1 MRKIDMKYVTN
12 GMIVKIRKGDYYL
25 CVKGRSYLANEEE
38 RRSNPYIGTAKNV
51 MIGILGHA
59 GWEVFSTMPREG
71 KYDGVLRN
79 FDIVEV
85 YRPTHP
91 MAMSFALNCHTV
103 KEFDEANKTHSVHY
117 ELFMCE
123 DPREY
128 EVNNK

>member
-12 GMIVKIRKGDYYL
+12 GMIVKNRRGNYYL
-25 CVKGRSYLANEEE
+25 CVKGRSYLADEEE
-38 RRSNPYIGTAKNV
+38 RKGNPYHGTAKNV

-59 GWEVFSTMPREG
+59 GWEIFSTFPRDG
-71 KYDGVLRN
+71 KLASEFSYL
-79 FDIVEV
+79 DIVEV

-103 KEFDEANKTHSVHY
+103 KEFDEANKTNSAHY

-123 DPREY
+123 NPREY